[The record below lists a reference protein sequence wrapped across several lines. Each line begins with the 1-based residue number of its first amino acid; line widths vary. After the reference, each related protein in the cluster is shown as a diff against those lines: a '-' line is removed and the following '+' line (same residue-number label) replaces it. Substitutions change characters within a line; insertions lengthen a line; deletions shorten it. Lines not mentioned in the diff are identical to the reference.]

1 MFTHHMGHRHTH
13 THMLF
18 ETRQD
23 LHAASGIV
31 HAFLRVLTDDFVD
44 GGMFAVRQ
52 EFLLFLNIVGFSMS
66 LGSRD
71 EGSCKPTWGDT

>member
-1 MFTHHMGHRHTH
+1 
-13 THMLF
+13 MLF

-52 EFLLFLNIVGFSMS
+52 EFYSF
-66 LGSRD
+66 
-71 EGSCKPTWGDT
+71 